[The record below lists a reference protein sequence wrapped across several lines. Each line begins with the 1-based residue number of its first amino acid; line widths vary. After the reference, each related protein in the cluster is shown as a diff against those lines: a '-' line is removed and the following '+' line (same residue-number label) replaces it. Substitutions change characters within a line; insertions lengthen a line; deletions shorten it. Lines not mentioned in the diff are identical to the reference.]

1 MRNSVKTQNQGLT
14 SLICNNICNG
24 NEMQLLIFFSERRDY
39 RQKRGTCK
47 LRVKL
52 SRVFHVTTRE
62 LIQRAL

>member
-14 SLICNNICNG
+14 SLICNTICNG

-39 RQKRGTCK
+39 RQERGTCK

-52 SRVFHVTTRE
+52 
-62 LIQRAL
+62 